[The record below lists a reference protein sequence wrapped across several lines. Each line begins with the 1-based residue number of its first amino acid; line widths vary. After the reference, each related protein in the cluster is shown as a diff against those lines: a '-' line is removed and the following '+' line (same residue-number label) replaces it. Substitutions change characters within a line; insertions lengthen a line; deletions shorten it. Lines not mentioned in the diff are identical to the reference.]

1 MLELLF
7 VPTADAFGY
16 APVTLPLLIE
26 ALLWMKSKQL
36 DLANSPGLLEFVWNL
51 FSHRKSSMTRRTTTS
66 SQIGGYKRI
75 LFAAIIISIRSV
87 YPSNSFALRP
97 TSTWSESRQSGV
109 PQLRCVGTEK
119 VDCTVRGGP
128 PPVFFL
134 RSISR
139 GPGLIEEAGTSK
151 FLTRMIL
158 TSFSARCRTGFDHL
172 KTMAALPPCFG
183 RSSIFIARLPSFLG
197 RENWPRTSATRL
209 SRP

>member
-7 VPTADAFGY
+7 VPTADAFEY
-16 APVTLPLLIE
+16 VPVTADANGSAPMDEIE
-26 ALLWMKSKQL
+26 AARFGEQTGALGIRVEPV
-36 DLANSPGLLEFVWNL
+36 LAPEVKHDPSYYNFPPNC
-51 FSHRKSSMTRRTTTS
+51 
-66 SQIGGYKRI
+66 GYKRI
-75 LFAAIIISIRSV
+75 LFAAIVISIRSV
-87 YPSNSFALRP
+87 YSSNSFALRP

-158 TSFSARCRTGFDHL
+158 TSFSVRCRTGFDHL
-172 KTMAALPPCFG
+172 KTATLPPFFG
-183 RSSIFIARLPSFLG
+183 RSSIFVAHLPSFLV